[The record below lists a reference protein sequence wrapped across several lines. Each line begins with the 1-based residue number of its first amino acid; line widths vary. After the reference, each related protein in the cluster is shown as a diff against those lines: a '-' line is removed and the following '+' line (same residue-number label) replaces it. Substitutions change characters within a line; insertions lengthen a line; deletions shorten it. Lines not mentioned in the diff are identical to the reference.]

1 MLEIFTH
8 FADWAI
14 LQMGLTK
21 ETRLG
26 SAVHFFIEDSTK
38 IFVLLYLLIFVISL
52 FRSQLSP
59 ERVRDYLSKKSRSSG
74 YFLAVF
80 LGAVTPFCSCSSIPL
95 FMGFLAA
102 GVPFGVSVAFLVS
115 SPLISEIAA
124 IMLLGMGS
132 FGIYIVS
139 IYIVSGT
146 IISVLAGYLADKFHM
161 EKYLALN
168 IPKATVSVCACSS
181 IREKAVALIKYAHNF
196 AWNLVKSLYLYIL
209 IGLTVGA
216 YMHGYIPQEFFVKY
230 LGQDNIWA
238 VPFAAIVGIPIY
250 ASQAGIIP
258 LVQVLLM
265 KGVPIGTALVAF
277 MSIAT
282 ISLPEMMML
291 KKVFS
296 LKLLMIFIGYLLI
309 AFMATGYLLN
319 LL

>member
-1 MLEIFTH
+1 MLDIFTH
-8 FADWAI
+8 LADWAI

-21 ETRLG
+21 ETHLG
-26 SAVHFFIEDSTK
+26 SAVHFFIEDSIK
-38 IFVLLYLLIFVISL
+38 IFVLLYLLIFIISL

-59 ERVRDYLSKKSRSSG
+59 ERVRDYLSAKSRWSG

-80 LGAVTPFCSCSSIPL
+80 LGVVTPFCSCSSIPL

-102 GVPFGVSVAFLVS
+102 GVPFGVSIAFLVS

-132 FGIYIVS
+132 YGVYIVS
-139 IYIVSGT
+139 IYIISGT
-146 IISVLAGYLADKFHM
+146 IISVLAGYLADKFHV

-168 IPKATVSVCACSS
+168 IPKTTSPTCACSS
-181 IREKAVALIKYAHNF
+181 MREKAVVLIKYAHEF
-196 AWNLVKSLYLYIL
+196 SWNLVKSLYLYIL
-209 IGLTVGA
+209 IGLVIGA

-230 LGQDNIWA
+230 MGKDNIWA

-250 ASQAGIIP
+250 ASQAGIVP

-265 KGVPIGTALVAF
+265 KGVPVGTALVAF

-296 LKLLMIFIGYLLI
+296 LKLLMIFIGYLLV
-309 AFMATGYLLN
+309 AFIATGYLLN

>member
-1 MLEIFTH
+1 MLDIFTH
-8 FADWAI
+8 LADWAI

-21 ETRLG
+21 ETHLG
-26 SAVHFFIEDSTK
+26 STVHFFIEDSTK
-38 IFVLLYLLIFVISL
+38 IFVLLYLLIFIISL

-59 ERVRDYLSKKSRSSG
+59 ERVRDYLSAKSRWSG

-80 LGAVTPFCSCSSIPL
+80 LGVVTPFCSCSSIPL

-102 GVPFGVSVAFLVS
+102 GVPFGVSIAFLVS

-132 FGIYIVS
+132 YGVYIVS
-139 IYIVSGT
+139 IYIISGT
-146 IISVLAGYLADKFHM
+146 IISVLAGYLADKFHV

-168 IPKATVSVCACSS
+168 ISKTTPPMCACSS
-181 IREKAVALIKYAHNF
+181 IKEKAVALIKYAHEF
-196 AWNLVKSLYLYIL
+196 SWNLVKSLYLYIL
-209 IGLTVGA
+209 IGLVIGA

-230 LGQDNIWA
+230 MGKDNILA
-238 VPFAAIVGIPIY
+238 VPFAAVVGIPIY
-250 ASQAGIIP
+250 ASQAGIVP

-265 KGVPIGTALVAF
+265 KGVPVGTALVAF

-296 LKLLMIFIGYLLI
+296 LKLLMIFIGYLLV
-309 AFMATGYLLN
+309 AFIATGYLLN

>member
-1 MLEIFTH
+1 MLEIFTR

-21 ETRLG
+21 ETHLG

-38 IFVLLYLLIFVISL
+38 IFVLLYVLIFVISL
-52 FRSQLSP
+52 FRSRLSP
-59 ERVRDYLSKKSRSSG
+59 ERVRDYLSGKSRWSG

-80 LGAVTPFCSCSSIPL
+80 LGVVTPFCSCSSIPL
-95 FMGFLAA
+95 FMGFLSA
-102 GVPFGVSVAFLVS
+102 GVPFGVSVAFLIS

-132 FGIYIVS
+132 FGVYIVS
-139 IYIVSGT
+139 IYIISGT
-146 IISVLAGYLADKFHM
+146 IISVLAGYLADKFHI
-161 EKYLALN
+161 ERYLALN
-168 IPKATVSVCACSS
+168 IPKTTPSVCACSS
-181 IREKAVALIKYAHNF
+181 MKEKAVALIKYAHAF
-196 AWNLVKSLYLYIL
+196 SWDLVKSLYVYIL

-216 YMHGYIPQEFFVKY
+216 YMHGYIPQELFVKY
-230 LGQDNIWA
+230 MGAENVWA

-250 ASQAGIIP
+250 ASQAGIVP

-265 KGVPIGTALVAF
+265 KGVPVGTALVAF

-296 LKLLMIFIGYLLI
+296 TKLLMIFIGYLLA
-309 AFMATGYLLN
+309 AFIATGYLLN
-319 LL
+319 LM

>member
-8 FADWAI
+8 LADWTI
-14 LQMGLTK
+14 LQFGLTK
-21 ETRLG
+21 NTHLG
-26 SAVHFFIEDSTK
+26 SAVHFFVEDSVK
-38 IFVLLYLLIFVISL
+38 IFVLLYVLIFIISL

-59 ERVRDYLSKKSRSSG
+59 ERVRNYLSGKSQWKG

-80 LGAVTPFCSCSSIPL
+80 LGVVTPFCSCSSIPL

-102 GVPFGVSVAFLVS
+102 GVPFGVSIAFLVS

-132 FGIYIVS
+132 FGAYIVS
-139 IYIVSGT
+139 VYIVSGT
-146 IISVLAGYLADKFHM
+146 LISVLSGYLADKFHM
-161 EKYLALN
+161 KRFLALQ
-168 IPKATVSVCACSS
+168 IPKVMAPSCSCASAT
-181 IREKAVALIKYAHNF
+181 EKAKALLSYAHHF
-196 AWNLVKSLYLYIL
+196 SWNLIKSLYLYIL
-209 IGLTVGA
+209 IGLTIGA
-216 YMHGYIPQEFFVKY
+216 YMHGYIPQEFFVQY
-230 LGQDNIWA
+230 LGKDNIWA
-238 VPFAAIVGIPIY
+238 VPLAAVVGIPMY

-265 KGVPIGTALVAF
+265 KGVPVGTALVAF

-291 KKVFS
+291 KKVFK
-296 LKLLMIFIGYLLI
+296 LKLLFIFIAYLLV
-309 AFMATGYLLN
+309 AFVLTGYLLN